1 MPAPVRFVV
10 APVGFVIDPVR
21 FVIGPVH
28 FAIGPVH
35 FVVGPVHFAIGP
47 VHFVVGPVQFVIG
60 PVHFVI
66 GPVHFVVGPAA
77 RESAPMPYVV
87 PAHLPARGTLPMADF
102 FSLSTADLLQRA
114 ATLFTALRDSPDLLD
129 ALAPF
134 QVEADD
140 EVARGLALLEE
151 TRAAIGTQTAEAGEA
166 VRATTAATQALATLE
181 ARYRRDRKLCRA
193 RHRPGSDGARV
204 LGLVGEVP
212 NADAALI
219 AQADAFYRA
228 LQTSPD
234 LFDGVRGIS
243 RQTVTD
249 GLARVDAARTA
260 EAAQARESGEAQQA
274 TATRRSAEARL
285 CALADDVADVSEIAL
300 DDRPQARERLGL
312 AEA

>member
-1 MPAPVRFVV
+1 MRFVV
-10 APVGFVIDPVR
+10 APVGFVIEPVR
-21 FVIGPVH
+21 FDPDPVD
-28 FAIGPVH
+28 FVAAPVS
-35 FVVGPVHFAIGP
+35 
-47 VHFVVGPVQFVIG
+47 FVIT
-60 PVHFVI
+60 PVEFAVA
-66 GPVHFVVGPAA
+66 PVDFAVAPVT
-77 RESAPMPYVV
+77 RESDPMPYVV
-87 PAHLPARGTLPMADF
+87 RAHLPAPGTLPMANF
-102 FSLSTADLLQRA
+102 FSLPTADLLQRA
-114 ATLFTALRDSPDLLD
+114 TTLFTTLRDSPDLLD
-129 ALAPF
+129 ALAPY

-212 NADAALI
+212 DADAALV

-228 LQTSPD
+228 LQTSTD
-234 LFDGVRGIS
+234 LYDGVRGID
-243 RQTVTD
+243 RQTVID

-274 TATRRSAEARL
+274 TATRRNAEARL

-300 DDRPQARERLGL
+300 DDQPQARERLGL
-312 AEA
+312 FEA